1 MNPREIPEDAI
12 VEVANSI
19 NSKINKTPNL
29 SSPVTVK
36 DDSRTPQYFEIIP
49 FEEIDN
55 SDRNF
60 FSIDGSYNFQEFYN
74 GVCIGVYTAGYIAY
88 NNGKQVKL
96 NDLDDPVI
104 NGKTYFPSKLMIT
117 SDTDREDIFDELLTL
132 EPVKNLFNF
141 FGNPTDWSGWA
152 SNLEET
158 KKSVCKNSST
168 LFSFCQSVLEWSLV
182 YEIANLPITKSGDF
196 ILRDGNLR
204 PLEIKQKYIHNL
216 GKFLHDKG
224 IVLLSVTKDSPIK
237 LQLSSTFR
245 RIDNYLQ
252 GDLKYKFRFAETEE
266 RKKKICC
273 WLEVDDGDLDEAY
286 KVGVVDRDKQFLRKG
301 VSGGR
306 GFGLYFVA
314 RLDYVEKLQ
323 NYDWLVVDLNIY
335 DAIPTV
341 NETMKAF
348 DVNRQMRD
356 FEKLNTIFKE
366 LTRLTQEHYIL
377 GYPYPLAEAHNFV
390 TLKKAFKQEIIS
402 RVKMALY
409 QNARMEHVDIE
420 NLFLDIHSRF

>member
-1 MNPREIPEDAI
+1 MNPKEIPEDAI
-12 VEVANSI
+12 VEVANAI
-19 NSKINKTPNL
+19 NSKVNKTPNL
-29 SSPVTVK
+29 SSPVTVEG
-36 DDSRTPQYFEIIP
+36 DCRTPQYFEIVP
-49 FEEIDN
+49 FEEIDT

-60 FSIDGSYNFQEFYN
+60 FAIDGSYNFQEFYN
-74 GVCIGVYTAGYIAY
+74 GVCIGVYTAGYISY
-88 NNGKQVKL
+88 HHGKQIKL
-96 NDLDDPVI
+96 NDYDDPVI
-104 NGKTYFPSKLMIT
+104 NGKSYFPNKLMIT
-117 SDTDREDIFDELLTL
+117 SDTDKEDIFDELLTL
-132 EPVKNLFNF
+132 EPVKKFLEFL
-141 FGNPTDWSGWA
+141 GNPNDWCSWA
-152 SNLEET
+152 SDLQRAKET
-158 KKSVCKNSST
+158 ISKNPST
-168 LFSFCQSVLEWSLV
+168 LFSFCQNVLEYALV
-182 YEIANLPITKSGDF
+182 FEIANLQTTKSGDF

-204 PLEIKQKYIHNL
+204 SMDIEQKYIRKL

-224 IVLLSVTKDSPIK
+224 IVLLSITKNSPIK

-252 GDLKYKFRFAETEE
+252 NDLKYKFKFAETEE

-286 KVGVVDRDKQFLRKG
+286 KGNQIARKG
-301 VSGGR
+301 LSGGR

-323 NYDWLVVDLNIY
+323 NYDWVIVDLNIY

-341 NETMKAF
+341 NETLKAF
-348 DVNRQMRD
+348 DVNRQQRD
-356 FEKLNTIFKE
+356 FAKLNTVFKE

-390 TLKKAFKQEIIS
+390 TLKNDFKQEIIN
-402 RVKMALY
+402 RVKLSLY
-409 QNARMEHVDIE
+409 QNSRMDNVDIE

>member
-1 MNPREIPEDAI
+1 MNPREIPENAI
-12 VEVANSI
+12 IEVANSI

-88 NNGKQVKL
+88 NNGKQIKL
-96 NDLDDPVI
+96 NTSDDPVI
-104 NGKTYFPSKLMIT
+104 NGKTYFPNNLIMT
-117 SDTDREDIFDELLTL
+117 GDNDREEIFDELLTL
-132 EPVKNLFNF
+132 EPVKNLLDFL
-141 FGNPTDWSGWA
+141 GNPSDWCSWA
-152 SNLEET
+152 SDLQRAKET
-158 KKSVCKNSST
+158 ISRNPSS
-168 LFSFCQSVLEWSLV
+168 LFSFCQNVLEWALV

-196 ILRDGNLR
+196 VLRDGNLR
-204 PLEIKQKYIHNL
+204 SMDIEQKYIRKL
-216 GKFLHDKG
+216 GKFLQDKG
-224 IVLLSVTKDSPIK
+224 VILLAITKNSPIK

-252 GDLKYKFRFAETEE
+252 SDLKYKFKFAETEE

-286 KVGVVDRDKQFLRKG
+286 KGNQIARKG
-301 VSGGR
+301 LSGGR

-348 DVNRQMRD
+348 DVNRQPRD

>member
-1 MNPREIPEDAI
+1 MNPKEIPEEAI

-29 SSPVTVK
+29 SSPLSVK

-55 SDRNF
+55 SERNF
-60 FSIDGSYNFQEFYN
+60 FAIDGSYNFQEFYN
-74 GVCIGVYTAGYIAY
+74 GVCIGIYTAGYIGY
-88 NNGKQVKL
+88 NRGKQIKL

-104 NGKTYFPSKLMIT
+104 HGKTYFPSKLMIT
-117 SDTDREDIFDELLTL
+117 SDNDREDIFDELLTL
-132 EPVKNLFNF
+132 EPVKALLEFL
-141 FGNPTDWSGWA
+141 GNPTDWCSWA
-152 SNLEET
+152 SDLQKAKEII
-158 KKSVCKNSST
+158 CKNPSA
-168 LFSFCQSVLEWSLV
+168 LFSFCQNVLEWALI
-182 YEIANLPITKSGDF
+182 YEITNLPVIKSGDF
-196 ILRDGNLR
+196 ILTDGNLR
-204 PLEIKQKYIHNL
+204 SMNIEQKYIRNL
-216 GKFLHDKG
+216 GKLLHEKG
-224 IVLLSVTKDSPIK
+224 IVLLAITKDSPIK

-245 RIDNYLQ
+245 AIDNYLQ
-252 GDLKYKFRFAETEE
+252 NDLKYKFKFAETDE

-273 WLEVDDGDLDEAY
+273 WFEVNEFDLDEAY
-286 KVGVVDRDKQFLRKG
+286 KGSQIARKG
-301 VSGGR
+301 LSGGR

-323 NYDWLVVDLNIY
+323 NYDWVIADLNIY

-341 NETMKAF
+341 NETMREF
-348 DVNRQMRD
+348 DVNRQPRD
-356 FEKLNTIFKE
+356 FAKLNTIFKE

-390 TLKKAFKQEIIS
+390 TLKKDFKQELIN

-409 QNARMEHVDIE
+409 GSARMEHVDIE
-420 NLFLDIHSRF
+420 NLFLDIHTRF

>member
-19 NSKINKTPNL
+19 NSKVNKTPSL
-29 SSPVTVK
+29 SSPVSVK
-36 DDSRTPQYFEIIP
+36 DDCRTPQYFEIIP
-49 FEEIDN
+49 FNEIDN
-55 SDRNF
+55 SERNF

-88 NNGKQVKL
+88 NEGKQIKL
-96 NDLDDPVI
+96 NDNDDPVI
-104 NGKTYFPSKLMIT
+104 KGKSYFPSKLMIT

-132 EPVKNLFNF
+132 EPVKKFLDFL
-141 FGNPTDWSGWA
+141 GNPTDWCSWA
-152 SNLEET
+152 SDLRRAKET
-158 KKSVCKNSST
+158 ISKNPST
-168 LFSFCQSVLEWSLV
+168 LFSFCQNVLEYSLV
-182 YEIANLPITKSGDF
+182 YEIANLPTTKISDF

-204 PLEIKQKYIHNL
+204 SMDIEQKYIRKL

-224 IVLLSVTKDSPIK
+224 LILLSITKNSPIK

-252 GDLKYKFRFAETEE
+252 SDLKYKFKFAETED

-286 KVGVVDRDKQFLRKG
+286 KGNQIARKG
-301 VSGGR
+301 LSGGR

-323 NYDWLVVDLNIY
+323 NYDWVVVDLNIY

-348 DVNRQMRD
+348 DVNRQLRD
-356 FEKLNTIFKE
+356 FEKMNMIFRE

-390 TLKKAFKQEIIS
+390 TLKNDFKREIIN
-402 RVKMALY
+402 RVKLSLY
-409 QNARMEHVDIE
+409 QNSRMDNVDIE

>member
-1 MNPREIPEDAI
+1 MNPKEIPEDAI

-19 NSKINKTPNL
+19 NSKVNKTPNL
-29 SSPVTVK
+29 SSPVTVE
-36 DDSRTPQYFEIIP
+36 DDCRTPQYFEIVP

-55 SDRNF
+55 SERNF
-60 FSIDGSYNFQEFYN
+60 YAIDGSYNFQEFYN
-74 GVCIGVYTAGYIAY
+74 GVCIGVYTAGYISY
-88 NNGKQVKL
+88 HHGKQIKL
-96 NDLDDPVI
+96 NDYDDPVI
-104 NGKTYFPSKLMIT
+104 NGKSYFPNKLMIT
-117 SDTDREDIFDELLTL
+117 SDTDKEDIFDELLTL
-132 EPVKNLFNF
+132 EPVKKFLEFL
-141 FGNPTDWSGWA
+141 GNPDDWCSWA
-152 SNLEET
+152 SDLKRAKET
-158 KKSVCKNSST
+158 ISKNPST
-168 LFSFCQSVLEWSLV
+168 LFSFCQNVLEYSLV
-182 YEIANLPITKSGDF
+182 YEIANLPTTKSGDF

-204 PLEIKQKYIHNL
+204 SMDIEQKYIRKL

-224 IVLLSVTKDSPIK
+224 FVLLSITKNSPIK

-252 GDLKYKFRFAETEE
+252 SDLKYKFKFAETED

-286 KVGVVDRDKQFLRKG
+286 KGNQIARKG
-301 VSGGR
+301 LSGGR

-323 NYDWLVVDLNIY
+323 NYDWVIVDLNIY

-348 DVNRQMRD
+348 DVNRQLRD
-356 FEKLNTIFKE
+356 FEKLNIIFRE

-390 TLKKAFKQEIIS
+390 TLKNDFKREIIN
-402 RVKMALY
+402 RVKLSLY
-409 QNARMEHVDIE
+409 QNSRMDNVDIE